1 MFLFAIIF
9 SVIIKNPGGDDD
21 EDDDEE
27 ECKIA
32 PKDDEMLHQQD
43 EGKGHF
49 NILVSAKNKITLYH
63 KNISVQNIG
72 W

>member
-9 SVIIKNPGGDDD
+9 SIIIKNPGGDDE

-32 PKDDEMLHQQD
+32 PKEDEMLHQQD
-43 EGKGHF
+43 EGR
-49 NILVSAKNKITLYH
+49 LAKTVRFPTA
-63 KNISVQNIG
+63 SFGGPV
-72 W
+72 